1 MKFKDIP
8 IQRKLMSAIMLTC
21 TVVLVFICTAYILLE
36 YTSSKNI
43 LTNKVSTLGNVVASN
58 SSAALAFDSEADAIE
73 ILHALK
79 GDKSIVAAAL
89 YDKEGNL
96 FARYPQNISPQALPE
111 RPGAV
116 GYEFQGDHLQGFEP
130 VLQANDHLGTLFIR
144 SNMNSVYAQ
153 MKRFILIAL
162 LLIAGSLGVA
172 YLLSIFLQKSISQP
186 ILALENTAKVIS
198 GTRDYTIRAV
208 KSGDDEIGSL
218 TDNFNNMLVQIE
230 YQNSML
236 SEREEHLRLA
246 VQAAE
251 LGTFDMNINTGAITW
266 DQRCKEL
273 LGLYKDAS
281 DAANQ
286 HQFDGATENDQG
298 RISKILHNVL
308 ETQEADGNYDAV
320 YRVTG
325 FNNKVRWVR
334 VKGKMF
340 FNEANKPVR
349 FLGAVLDFTNQKQE
363 ELRKN
368 DFIAIISHE
377 LKTPLT
383 TIKSYIQ
390 ILLAKAR
397 KEEDAF
403 ELNALGRADAQTV
416 KIASMIN
423 DFLNLARIEEGK
435 LRINKEVFCLN
446 TFLEDTI
453 AEAAF
458 LTSNHDLK
466 VINCQ
471 GLNVYADKDKIAQVL
486 INLISNA
493 TKYSPPGSTIL
504 IGCEKVNGSVRIYV
518 SDNGIGINREHQKK
532 LFNRFYRVE
541 NEKSKTVSGFGIGL
555 YLVSEILRYHDS
567 NILVESE
574 EGNGSTFS
582 FNLESVEGQP
592 A

>member
-1 MKFKDIP
+1 
-8 IQRKLMSAIMLTC
+8 MLT
-21 TVVLVFICTAYILLE
+21 
-36 YTSSKNI
+36 
-43 LTNKVSTLGNVVASN
+43 
-58 SSAALAFDSEADAIE
+58 
-73 ILHALK
+73 
-79 GDKSIVAAAL
+79 
-89 YDKEGNL
+89 
-96 FARYPQNISPQALPE
+96 
-111 RPGAV
+111 
-116 GYEFQGDHLQGFEP
+116 
-130 VLQANDHLGTLFIR
+130 
-144 SNMNSVYAQ
+144 
-153 MKRFILIAL
+153 
-162 LLIAGSLGVA
+162 
-172 YLLSIFLQKSISQP
+172 
-186 ILALENTAKVIS
+186 
-198 GTRDYTIRAV
+198 
-208 KSGDDEIGSL
+208 
-218 TDNFNNMLVQIE
+218 QIE
-230 YQNSML
+230 YQNSLL

-251 LGTFDMNINTGAITW
+251 LGTFDMNILTGNITW

-273 LGLYKDAS
+273 LGLYKDAA
-281 DAANQ
+281 DATNQ
-286 HQFDGATENDQG
+286 HHFDGATENDQG
-298 RISKILHNVL
+298 RIRKILHNVL
-308 ETQEADGNYDAV
+308 EIHEADGNYDAV

-340 FNEANKPVR
+340 FDEAHKPVR

-383 TIKSYIQ
+383 SIKSYIQ
-390 ILLAKAR
+390 ILLSKAR

-403 ELNALGRADAQTV
+403 EVNALSRAEAQTV
-416 KIASMIN
+416 KIATMIN

-446 TFLEDTI
+446 SFLEDII

-458 LTSNHDLK
+458 LTSNHHLDI
-466 VINCQ
+466 VNCQ
-471 GLNVYADKDKIAQVL
+471 GLYVHADKDKIAQVL

-493 TKYSPPGSTIL
+493 TKYSPPGSTIS
-504 IGCEKVNGSVRIYV
+504 IGCEKINGSVRIYV
-518 SDNGIGINREHQKK
+518 SDKGIGINPEHQKK

-567 NILVESE
+567 NIRVDSL